1 MMRKPALLK
10 TLFTVA
16 AALIVC
22 AAARAQVE
30 PAAFGASA
38 KFDYD
43 LSYTQVES
51 IYTDDQESRQWGT
64 VSGELQY
71 LNGKPYSPMALTY
84 SGGYSFGIR
93 GPIGGSGL
101 FQHLQF
107 AQGYIRRKWSVSVSD
122 NVTFSPETP
131 TTGFSGIPGVGS
143 FPGLPI
149 GTPGPIL
156 YSQSVYNTLSGLFIH
171 RLTHNMDFG
180 LNTDYSIIRYPTGAA
195 LETNEFGLSPEFNW
209 HLDARTSLSLQ
220 YSFAQYTYVGTS
232 ADLHSQSLQPGFSRV
247 WNRRLTT
254 YLHAGPQWIHSSFIP
269 PSTGV
274 GATLGGAYVTR
285 AATVSA
291 NYYQGVSTGVGLG
304 TEVGIRNYNAT
315 AQLSHT
321 FGRDFTLS
329 GSASDVRTQGLVQTG
344 VVNGRYAALSA
355 TKRLGEFTT
364 ISAGYTV
371 IKQSSSLTLPSSAL
385 TGLANVLS
393 FSIAYHPRE
402 NHIFRK

>member
-1 MMRKPALLK
+1 MLL
-10 TLFTVA
+10 
-16 AALIVC
+16 
-22 AAARAQVE
+22 
-30 PAAFGASA
+30 AS
-38 KFDYD
+38 
-43 LSYTQVES
+43 T
-51 IYTDDQESRQWGT
+51 
-64 VSGELQY
+64 
-71 LNGKPYSPMALTY
+71 
-84 SGGYSFGIR
+84 
-93 GPIGGSGL
+93 
-101 FQHLQF
+101 
-107 AQGYIRRKWSVSVSD
+107 
-122 NVTFSPETP
+122 
-131 TTGFSGIPGVGS
+131 
-143 FPGLPI
+143 
-149 GTPGPIL
+149 IL
-156 YSQSVYNTLSGLFIH
+156 
-171 RLTHNMDFG
+171 R
-180 LNTDYSIIRYPTGAA
+180 
-195 LETNEFGLSPEFNW
+195 
-209 HLDARTSLSLQ
+209 
-220 YSFAQYTYVGTS
+220 
-232 ADLHSQSLQPGFSRV
+232 
-247 WNRRLTT
+247 
-254 YLHAGPQWIHSSFIP
+254 FIP